1 MKTPF
6 RLSPKRPIAWT
17 YFGQF
22 QSIFSGIGSEMNDV
36 RPYTP
41 GDSAKTINRK
51 TSAKHQELYST
62 VYHQEKAISIDV
74 LRDINYN
81 WSSSVEK
88 KLQSERVHEVMT
100 ELLQYATRYGG
111 LLNIFVPES
120 TLWWFGP
127 SRLKKITIWK
137 DYDQV
142 RTLIR
147 QLPSL
152 CKPKKKIYQTIV
164 SSFLHEM
171 AKNKKRRA
179 LVIFSDFLWLETP
192 DMHRLQQMK
201 KEHALMLFRLPIDL
215 QLGQNYDVTSL
226 PEDMFSQVK
235 WLEIIEL

>member
-1 MKTPF
+1 MQKKF
-6 RLSPKRPIAWT
+6 ALNPKKHITWT

-22 QSIFSGIGSEMNDV
+22 QSIFSGSGSEMNDV
-36 RPYTP
+36 RPYSP

-62 VYHQEKAISIDV
+62 VYHQEKAITIDV

-81 WSSSVEK
+81 WTW
-88 KLQSERVHEVMT
+88 KLGKQTQAERVHTVMT

-111 LLNIFVPES
+111 LLNVFVPEA

-127 SRLKKITIWK
+127 SRLKKRPLWK
-137 DYDQV
+137 DTVKAQ
-142 RTLIR
+142 TLIK

-152 CKPKKKIYQTIV
+152 CKTTRKKYQTAI
-164 SSFLHEM
+164 SSFLQQTLPSK
-171 AKNKKRRA
+171 KNA
-179 LVIFSDFLWLETP
+179 LVLFSDFLGLETT
-192 DMHRLQQMK
+192 DMHHLQHIK
-201 KEHALMLFRLPIDL
+201 KEHALVLFRLPINL

-226 PEDMFSQVK
+226 PEDIFSQVK

>member
-1 MKTPF
+1 MTHF
-6 RLSPKRPIAWT
+6 SLHPKRPIAWT

-81 WSSSVEK
+81 WSWAVEN

-111 LLNIFVPES
+111 LLNIFFPE
-120 TLWWFGP
+120 TRFWWFGP
-127 SRLKKITIWK
+127 SRLQKLGIWK
-137 DYDQV
+137 DYNKAQ
-142 RTLIR
+142 TLIK
-147 QLPSL
+147 QTTAL
-152 CKPKKKIYQTIV
+152 CKTTRKSYQTIV
-164 SSFLHEM
+164 SSFLQEM

-179 LVIFSDFLWLETP
+179 LVIFSDFLGLETA

-201 KEHALMLFRLPIDL
+201 KEHALVLFRLPIDL

-226 PEDMFSQVK
+226 PEDIFAQVK
-235 WLEIIEL
+235 WLEITEL